1 MINCPLCGRELVVLT
16 SVYETPYFGKLLLTS
31 ITCKCGFRHA
41 DSFSAEIGEPV
52 RFTLEINSE
61 TLYAKVVRSTSG
73 TIRIPELGL
82 EMEPGPACQGFITNV
97 EGVLFRFESVV
108 EMARRWNSDNPEVV
122 KRCDYIIEKLRLA
135 REGKEKLTLIVEDPY
150 GNSLI
155 IDDKA
160 FMERISREEASNLKS
175 GLTVLEIAGE
185 DYISKALRSNSDL
198 GEHDI

>member
-1 MINCPLCGRELVVLT
+1 MISCPLCGRELVVLT

-31 ITCKCGFRHA
+31 ITCECGFRHA
-41 DSFSAEIGEPV
+41 DSFSAEMKEPV
-52 RFTLEINSE
+52 RFTLEINSN

-108 EMARRWNSDNPEVV
+108 EMAKKWNSDNAEVV
-122 KRCDYIIEKLRLA
+122 KRCDYILEKLRLV
-135 REGKEKLTLIVEDPY
+135 REGKESLTLIVEDPY
-150 GNSLI
+150 GNSMI

-160 FMERISREEASNLKS
+160 FMEKMSQEEASNLKS

-185 DYISKALRSNSDL
+185 DYISKALNKL
-198 GEHDI
+198 